1 MTDDAPDDFDPVDF
15 ELWRLEC
22 ALADAPETL
31 SELTREALVI
41 ARLRIEEERA
51 RRAA

>member
-1 MTDDAPDDFDPVDF
+1 MMHEPPEDFDPVDF
-15 ELWRLEC
+15 ALWRLEC
-22 ALADAPETL
+22 ALADAAPDV
-31 SELTREALVI
+31 SDLTREALVI